1 MVMVVSSWKV
11 PDIGCAKL
19 NTDSSFISENGST
32 GSGMI
37 LRDHVRDILFS
48 SCRCLVHRVDA
59 LKAERSRY
67 GFVVREIKSPM
78 ALWNT
83 CFTCV

>member
-37 LRDHVRDILFS
+37 LRDHTVRNKQIVF
-48 SCRCLVHRVDA
+48 
-59 LKAERSRY
+59 
-67 GFVVREIKSPM
+67 P
-78 ALWNT
+78 
-83 CFTCV
+83 